1 MKNFLIILFVF
12 TLISCQREVR
22 NQLGVG
28 YNQLLII
35 PPTNDLP
42 LPGANEQ
49 DKKSNNNDNLIVNSI
64 MNNTQA
70 NDVDSKI
77 IDKINADSGYETD
90 ENLFQKL
97 FKGKSKR

>member
-1 MKNFLIILFVF
+1 MKNILIILLAL
-12 TLISCQREVR
+12 TLISCQRDVK

-28 YNQLLII
+28 YNKTLII

-42 LPGANEQ
+42 LPSANEQ
-49 DKKSNNNDNLIVNSI
+49 DKNFNNNDNLIVNSI

-70 NDVDSKI
+70 NNVDPKI